1 MLERTVARR
10 AGLHGVNL
18 NCDKIFQEAERGAL
32 IKQLDSC
39 RHEHN
44 TIVRVEKRHFCEI
57 RHFYAKRGIKKKEI
71 EATFSRLIHLFPI
84 LFLLERRSTIF
95 SRIASFF
102 PKLTSFKFI
111 ILFSCL
117 SSSIRYL
124 SKIRYRSKEKKKKKK
139 EKVVIYIFSGNQISK
154 FNQTLVDM

>member
-44 TIVRVEKRHFCEI
+44 TIVRVEKRHFCEK
-57 RHFYAKRGIKKKEI
+57 RHFYAKRGIKKEEI
-71 EATFSRLIHLFPI
+71 ETTFSRLIHLFPI

-111 ILFSCL
+111 ILFFPLSLPRFDIYRRYDIDRKKRKSCNL
-117 SSSIRYL
+117 
-124 SKIRYRSKEKKKKKK
+124 
-139 EKVVIYIFSGNQISK
+139 YIFRKSNIK
-154 FNQTLVDM
+154 V

>member
-44 TIVRVEKRHFCEI
+44 TIVRVEKRHFCEK
-57 RHFYAKRGIKKKEI
+57 RHFYAKRGIKKEEI
-71 EATFSRLIHLFPI
+71 KATFSRLIHLFPI
-84 LFLLERRSTIF
+84 LFLLERRSGIF
-95 SRIASFF
+95 EDRIFF
-102 PKLTSFKFI
+102 LQNLPSFKFI
-111 ILFSCL
+111 ILFFPLSLPRFDIYRRYDIDRKKRKSCNL
-117 SSSIRYL
+117 
-124 SKIRYRSKEKKKKKK
+124 
-139 EKVVIYIFSGNQISK
+139 YIFRKSNIK
-154 FNQTLVDM
+154 V

>member
-44 TIVRVEKRHFCEI
+44 TIVRVEKRHFCE
-57 RHFYAKRGIKKKEI
+57 KGI
-71 EATFSRLIHLFPI
+71 
-84 LFLLERRSTIF
+84 ST
-95 SRIASFF
+95 
-102 PKLTSFKFI
+102 PNVEL
-111 ILFSCL
+111 
-117 SSSIRYL
+117 
-124 SKIRYRSKEKKKKKK
+124 KKKK
-139 EKVVIYIFSGNQISK
+139 SK
-154 FNQTLVDM
+154 QLFPD

>member
-44 TIVRVEKRHFCEI
+44 TIVRVEKRHFCEK
-57 RHFYAKRGIKKKEI
+57 RHFYAKRGIKKEEI
-71 EATFSRLIHLFPI
+71 ETTFSRLIHLFPI
-84 LFLLERRSTIF
+84 LFLLERRSIF
-95 SRIASFF
+95 EDRIFF
-102 PKLTSFKFI
+102 LQNLPSFKFI
-111 ILFSCL
+111 ILFFPL
-117 SSSIRYL
+117 FLPRFDIYRRYDIDQ
-124 SKIRYRSKEKKKKKK
+124 KKKRKRKKKK
-139 EKVVIYIFSGNQISK
+139 
-154 FNQTLVDM
+154 L